1 MAAPFLVKD
10 PPFPCGCAIAAAD
23 VPRAVLNMAA
33 VMAADPKMAALVDV
47 VASDEDGGCVAGP
60 AAVTAAYEGDS
71 PAAPDVREAP
81 ADGVVAGGVS
91 VNVVA
96 VECDVGGR
104 EDVRLR
110 DDAPADA
117 DADGAAAEARVRTPE
132 SPPTLEIV
140 LCAPRVPR
148 HAASVRGTCS
158 LSKWS
163 LTRLYGTAPVP
174 LKLHIEHTY
183 AIVSPG

>member
-1 MAAPFLVKD
+1 
-10 PPFPCGCAIAAAD
+10 
-23 VPRAVLNMAA
+23 MAA
-33 VMAADPKMAALVDV
+33 VMAADPKMAALDVV
-47 VASDEDGGCVAGP
+47 VASDEDDGRVAGP

-81 ADGVVAGGVS
+81 ADGVVVAGGVS

-96 VECDVGGR
+96 VECDVGCR

-148 HAASVRGTCS
+148 HATSVRGTCS
-158 LSKWS
+158 FS
-163 LTRLYGTAPVP
+163 
-174 LKLHIEHTY
+174 
-183 AIVSPG
+183 